1 MSVYRSTSRL
11 VSPLVRRYRHQQL
24 PPPLPHNLGVDIL
37 TLTPQP
43 PPLASQAKHFHISSL
58 SYFWHNQSFNKSHH
72 HCQLHCLD
80 MTHCQHVTDHTS
92 HGSVVQR
99 VTHLQLP
106 TICVGDNN
114 HTACVT
120 SLYQQFYQQL
130 LVFSLEPFKSRSKES
145 IWHSPSPNTDQ
156 WVDRQQVQG
165 GQVVRA
171 LDTSLSVSWR
181 QTEPQARD
189 PWGRHQVIQEI
200 ILSLS
205 TTMSQFRLVSCHI
218 RGCHHRLTKL
228 SKGRFLTV
236 DLLRPTIATH
246 NNWSSTRLP
255 Q

>member
-1 MSVYRSTSRL
+1 
-11 VSPLVRRYRHQQL
+11 
-24 PPPLPHNLGVDIL
+24 
-37 TLTPQP
+37 
-43 PPLASQAKHFHISSL
+43 
-58 SYFWHNQSFNKSHH
+58 
-72 HCQLHCLD
+72 
-80 MTHCQHVTDHTS
+80 MTHCKLHEDIFLSQLWTLVLIFALWHHSLVHLPLRPNTFTSAAFHVSDTIRASTNHIPIVSFIALTWHTVSTWLTTLVMAVLYNVS
-92 HGSVVQR
+92 HICSF
-99 VTHLQLP
+99 T

-130 LVFSLEPFKSRSKES
+130 LVYSLEPFKSRSKES

-218 RGCHHRLTKL
+218 RGGHHRLTKV
-228 SKGRFLTV
+228 SKGRLLTV